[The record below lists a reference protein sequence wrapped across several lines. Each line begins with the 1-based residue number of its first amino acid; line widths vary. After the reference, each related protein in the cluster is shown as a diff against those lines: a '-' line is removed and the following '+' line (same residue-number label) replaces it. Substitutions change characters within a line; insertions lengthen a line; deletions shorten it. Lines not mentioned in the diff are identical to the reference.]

1 LSRNSI
7 ESKNK
12 SFFPTLNFT
21 KINVI
26 ELKKN
31 HLNHFKIKIIMKTL
45 KTIFAILSIAVF
57 TVSCSNDDDN
67 SPKFQTENPLA
78 AYYTQTGF
86 TTSTNFINSG
96 DYEFGLVFTPTVKG
110 KIKAITLKL
119 PATNPSLRV
128 TIWDY
133 TTKTVLRSETLNVA
147 TADVEVKKEISEL
160 ALEKDKKYLIS
171 MNSNDWY
178 KKNKADNSAAT
189 YPIVA
194 GNITF
199 NEYRWLS
206 GTAQTF
212 PTTVSSTY
220 NAGDLSFDFQQTE

>member
-1 LSRNSI
+1 
-7 ESKNK
+7 
-12 SFFPTLNFT
+12 
-21 KINVI
+21 
-26 ELKKN
+26 
-31 HLNHFKIKIIMKTL
+31 MKTL
-45 KTIFAILSIAVF
+45 KSIFTILSIAIF
-57 TVSCSNDDDN
+57 TVSCSSDDDN
-67 SPKFQTENPLA
+67 SPKFKTENPLA
-78 AYYTQTGF
+78 EYYTKTGF
-86 TTSTNFINSG
+86 TTVSNFVNSG

-110 KIKAITLKL
+110 KITAITLKL
-119 PATNPSLRV
+119 PATNPNLRV

-133 TTKTVLRSETLNVA
+133 DAKTVLRSETLNVA
-147 TADVEVKKEISEL
+147 TADVEVKKVISEL
-160 ALEKDKKYLIS
+160 NLEKDKKYLIS

-206 GTAQTF
+206 GTAQIF
-212 PTTVSSTY
+212 PTSISATY

>member
-1 LSRNSI
+1 MRA
-7 ESKNK
+7 
-12 SFFPTLNFT
+12 F
-21 KINVI
+21 
-26 ELKKN
+26 
-31 HLNHFKIKIIMKTL
+31 
-45 KTIFAILSIAVF
+45 KTIFTILLTAALAI
-57 TVSCSNDDDN
+57 SCSSDDKDN
-67 SPKFQTENPLA
+67 TPKFETENPLA
-78 AYYTQTGF
+78 AYYTKTGF
-86 TTSTNFINSG
+86 TTVTNFINSG

-110 KIKAITLKL
+110 KMKAITLKL
-119 PATNPSLRV
+119 PATNPSVRV
-128 TIWDY
+128 TIWDFA
-133 TTKTVLRSETLNVA
+133 TKAVLRSETLNIA

-178 KKNKADNSAAT
+178 KKSKADNSNAV

-199 NEYRWLS
+199 SEYRWLS

-212 PTTVSSTY
+212 PTTVANSY

>member
-1 LSRNSI
+1 
-7 ESKNK
+7 
-12 SFFPTLNFT
+12 
-21 KINVI
+21 
-26 ELKKN
+26 
-31 HLNHFKIKIIMKTL
+31 MKTF
-45 KTIFAILSIAVF
+45 KTIFAILITAALA
-57 TVSCSNDDDN
+57 VSCSSDDDKDN
-67 SPKFQTENPLA
+67 TPKFETENPLA

-86 TTSTNFINSG
+86 STVTNFINSG
-96 DYEFGLVFTPTVKG
+96 DYEFGLAFTPTVKG

-119 PATNPSLRV
+119 PATNSALRV

-133 TTKTVLRSETLNVA
+133 TAKTVLRTETLNVA
-147 TADVEVKKEISEL
+147 TADVQVTKEISEL
-160 ALEKDKKYLIS
+160 ALEKDKKYMIT

-178 KKNKADNSAAT
+178 KKSKADNSIVT

-206 GTAQTF
+206 GTTQTF
-212 PTTVSSTY
+212 PTNVSSSY

>member
-1 LSRNSI
+1 
-7 ESKNK
+7 
-12 SFFPTLNFT
+12 
-21 KINVI
+21 
-26 ELKKN
+26 
-31 HLNHFKIKIIMKTL
+31 MKTL
-45 KTIFAILSIAVF
+45 KTIFTIMLLSIF
-57 TVSCSNDDDN
+57 ISSCSSDSDNDNDN
-67 SPKFQTENPLA
+67 KPKFETENPLA

-86 TTSTNFINSG
+86 STVTNFIDSG

-119 PATNPSLRV
+119 PAVSPAVRV

-133 TTKTVLRSETLNVA
+133 ETKAVVRTETLNVA
-147 TADVEVKKEISEL
+147 TADVQVSKEISEL

-171 MNSNDWY
+171 MNGNDWY
-178 KKNKADNSAAT
+178 KKNKADNTAAT

-212 PTTVSSTY
+212 PTSVSATY

>member
-1 LSRNSI
+1 MRA
-7 ESKNK
+7 
-12 SFFPTLNFT
+12 F
-21 KINVI
+21 
-26 ELKKN
+26 
-31 HLNHFKIKIIMKTL
+31 
-45 KTIFAILSIAVF
+45 KTIFTILLTAALAI
-57 TVSCSNDDDN
+57 SCSNDDKDN
-67 SPKFQTENPLA
+67 TPKFETENPLA
-78 AYYTQTGF
+78 AYYTKTGF
-86 TTSTNFINSG
+86 TTVSNFINSG

-110 KIKAITLKL
+110 KMKAITLKL
-119 PATNPSLRV
+119 PATNPSVRV
-128 TIWDY
+128 TIWDFA
-133 TTKTVLRSETLNVA
+133 TKAVLRSETLNIA

-178 KKNKADNSAAT
+178 KKSKADNSNAV

-199 NEYRWLS
+199 SEYRWLS

-212 PTTVSSTY
+212 PTTVANSY